1 MKLLFSVHL
10 SLLQSCSSRF
20 LVGFVDCSLF
30 FISIM
35 KLHYLTSKNW
45 KPNFRRNFV
54 FASIWAKSFLFL
66 KTLSFYFLVNILK
79 GELFWC
85 LTFHPNSLVSE
96 SSRSWVI
103 TKMSSQ
109 LIRLWDY
116 WKSNIYWTLV
126 NRGSYEITVAC
137 LSCTLL
143 IGQFNIFL
151 GSRWIDFLDFLW
163 GCIISA
169 STNLQSKICRNFI
182 FGCYWPKRTFY
193 I

>member
-10 SLLQSCSSRF
+10 SPLQSCSSRF

-116 WKSNIYWTLV
+116 WKSNISLDPRKQRVLW
-126 NRGSYEITVAC
+126 NHCC
-137 LSCTLL
+137 LSVLHSFDWSV
-143 IGQFNIFL
+143 QHF
-151 GSRWIDFLDFLW
+151 SWE
-163 GCIISA
+163 
-169 STNLQSKICRNFI
+169 
-182 FGCYWPKRTFY
+182 
-193 I
+193 